1 MSAKYNTWL
10 SDTFAMKS
18 HKIGKMGNFGYS
30 KFTKKVNSIEPN
42 VYK

>member
-1 MSAKYNTWL
+1 MSAKYNTWP

-18 HKIGKMGNFGYS
+18 HKIGRMGYIGYS
-30 KFTKKVNSIEPN
+30 NFTKKVNSIASN